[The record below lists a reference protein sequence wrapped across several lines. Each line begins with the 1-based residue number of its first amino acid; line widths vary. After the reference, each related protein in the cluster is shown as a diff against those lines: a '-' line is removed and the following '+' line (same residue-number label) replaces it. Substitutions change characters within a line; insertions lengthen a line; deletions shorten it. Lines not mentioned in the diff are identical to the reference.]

1 MERSIQIFDSHAEA
15 DEADRAYYASLTPQ
29 ERLDLLLEMV
39 KQYREGFGEAGERL
53 ERVCRI
59 DELSRR

>member
-1 MERSIQIFDSHAEA
+1 MERSVRLFDSHAEA

-39 KQYREGFGEAGERL
+39 KTYREGFGEAGERL